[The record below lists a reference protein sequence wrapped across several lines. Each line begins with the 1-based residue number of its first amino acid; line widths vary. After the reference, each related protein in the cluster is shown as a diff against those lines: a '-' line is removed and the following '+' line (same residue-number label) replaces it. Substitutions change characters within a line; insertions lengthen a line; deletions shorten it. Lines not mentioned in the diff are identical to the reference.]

1 MKKPA
6 SFHTVTSISAGS
18 AVARSPSQLGPGA
31 PNNCIT
37 WAIRPYCGV

>member
-18 AVARSPSQLGPGA
+18 RGAVAQPGGGAEQLHHLGDQA
-31 PNNCIT
+31 VL
-37 WAIRPYCGV
+37 RV